1 MARKKVK
8 RYDDGGEIVV
18 TGKRENQ
25 VDMDTIDR
33 LMRTRGG
40 GSGDGG
46 GGARAQRFVAVPIPS
61 PSDNVRFGKT
71 RTPIGS
77 LYGPNVD
84 VSDRLSFSAGFGKGA
99 LGSGRKPLLGANARL
114 AFKKGGKVK
123 KMAKGGSTASKRA
136 DGCAVKG
143 KTKGKM
149 V

>member
-1 MARKKVK
+1 MKK

-99 LGSGRKPLLGANARL
+99 LGSDSKPLLGANARL

-123 KMAKGGSTASKRA
+123 ASSASKRA
-136 DGCAVKG
+136 DGIAQKG
-143 KTKGKM
+143 KTRGKM

>member
-99 LGSGRKPLLGANARL
+99 LGSDSKPLLGANARL

-136 DGCAVKG
+136 DGCATKG
-143 KTKGKM
+143 KTKGRF

>member
-1 MARKKVK
+1 MARMKK

-25 VDMDTIDR
+25 VDMDTLDR
-33 LMRTRGG
+33 MMRTRGG
-40 GSGDGG
+40 GSSAGG
-46 GGARAQRFVAVPIPS
+46 GGSSQRFVAVPIPS
-61 PSDNVRFGKT
+61 PSDNVRFGRT

-99 LGSGRKPLLGANARL
+99 LGSDSKPLLGANARL

-123 KMAKGGSTASKRA
+123 ASSASKRA
-136 DGCAVKG
+136 DGIATKG
-143 KTKGKM
+143 KTKGRM

>member
-1 MARKKVK
+1 MARMKK

-25 VDMDTIDR
+25 VDMDTLDR
-33 LMRTRGG
+33 MMRTRGG
-40 GSGDGG
+40 GSGAGG
-46 GGARAQRFVAVPIPS
+46 GGGSSQRFVAVPIPS
-61 PSDNVRFGKT
+61 PSDNVRFGRT

-99 LGSGRKPLLGANARL
+99 LGSDSKPLFGANARL
-114 AFKKGGKVK
+114 AFKKGGKAK
-123 KMAKGGSTASKRA
+123 KMAAGGSASKRA
-136 DGCAVKG
+136 DGIVTKG
-143 KTKGKM
+143 KTKGRM